1 MVKIRILSQESNDP
15 NGAVELVVTLV
26 DCGSEMNVW
35 SLDVEGEER
44 VFFEVFEEGDSLDV
58 VEAAFEARRLMREQ
72 A

>member
-1 MVKIRILSQESNDP
+1 MRILSNDSYDP

-44 VFFEVFEEGDSLDV
+44 VFFEVFEEADALEI
-58 VEAAFEARRLMREQ
+58 VEQAFEARKRMKEDGNG
-72 A
+72 